1 VTDIHSD
8 KAETPA
14 RETRDTAG
22 NRLAAKRAAKAAR
35 KAATRGTSNPADDVA
50 RSVTSVTDWLEVH
63 GRTIWLAVGGLVV
76 VAIGGAVASNLV
88 ERGQREAGALLHTAV
103 VTSHG
108 IIIAPEETPPED
120 AIVPTFTSVIARDE
134 KALSQYRDVQKK
146 AESSPA
152 ARYAALGEANTL
164 FGLGKAAE
172 ASTAFEKLRTELG
185 QAPDKSAVDDAD
197 SFLRFRSL
205 EGAGYA
211 LEAQQKYADARQ
223 RFEAL
228 SKLDK
233 GAYRTSGDYH
243 QARML
248 VAEGKRDE
256 AKKLL
261 EALTKAAADKPA
273 DVLEPGDEFETTVA
287 AAQTLL
293 VELGG
298 QPVERTTGAGS
309 GISQQVL
316 DSLRKQLGNAKK

>member
-1 VTDIHSD
+1 MTDIHSE

-35 KAATRGTSNPADDVA
+35 KAAARGTTSPADEVA
-50 RSVTSVTDWLEVH
+50 KSVSSVTDWLDEH
-63 GRTIWLAVGGLVV
+63 GRTVWLAVGALVV
-76 VAIGGAVASNLV
+76 VAVGGVVASNLV
-88 ERGQREAGALLHTAV
+88 DRGQREGGTLLHTAV

-120 AIVPTFTSVIARDE
+120 AIVPTFTSLSARDD
-134 KALSQYRDVQKK
+134 KALSQYREVLKK
-146 AESSPA
+146 AGSSPA
-152 ARYAALGEANTL
+152 ARYAALGEANSL
-164 FGLGKAAE
+164 FSLGKTAE
-172 ASTAFEKLRTELG
+172 AGTAFEKLRAELG
-185 QAPDKSAVDDAD
+185 QAPDKSAQEDPE
-197 SFLRFRSL
+197 SFPRFRVL

-211 LEAQQKYADARQ
+211 LEAEKKYADARQ

-228 SKLDK
+228 SQLDK
-233 GAYRTSGDYH
+233 GAYRTLGDYH

-261 EALTKAAADKPA
+261 EALTKAAADKPVDA
-273 DVLEPGDEFETTVA
+273 IEPGERFESTVT

-298 QPVERTTGAGS
+298 QPAERTTGAAS